1 MKQTMWGID
10 LGGTKI
16 EGIILR
22 GEQDPETLI
31 RTRVDTKAVQ
41 GYDHVIGQIEKLVN
55 KMKAESGLTPSSI
68 GFGTPGILDPIS
80 HTLKN
85 SNTTILNHQ
94 PLKKD
99 LEEKLQLPV
108 ILANDAN
115 CFALAETTWG
125 VVKKQSPH
133 ARVVF
138 GIILGTRENGDIIF
152 WMNRAVPV
160 TAVKWGV
167 WKN

>member
-1 MKQTMWGID
+1 MQDVMWGID

-22 GEQDPETLI
+22 GDQETETLI
-31 RTRVDTKAVQ
+31 RTRVDTEASQ
-41 GYDHVIGQIEKLVN
+41 GYDHVIGQIEKLVK
-55 KMKAESGLTPSSI
+55 KMKSESGLKPSCI

-80 HTLKN
+80 HNLKN

-99 LEEKLQLPV
+99 IEDRLQLPV

-115 CFALAETTWG
+115 CFALAEATWEEL
-125 VVKKQSPH
+125 KKLRLRPESY
-133 ARVVF
+133 
-138 GIILGTRENGDIIF
+138 LESS
-152 WMNRAVPV
+152 WEPV
-160 TAVKWGV
+160 LVAGW
-167 WKN
+167 

>member
-10 LGGTKI
+10 LGGTKV

-22 GEQDPETLI
+22 GDKDPETLI
-31 RTRVDTKAVQ
+31 RTRVDTEAAK
-41 GYDHVIGQIEKLVN
+41 GYDHVIGQIEKLVL
-55 KMKAESGLTPSSI
+55 KMKAESGLQPEKI

-115 CFALAETTWG
+115 CFALAEATWG
-125 VVKKQSPH
+125 IVKKKTPN

-138 GIILGTRENGDIIF
+138 GIILGT
-152 WMNRAVPV
+152 
-160 TAVKWGV
+160 GV
-167 WKN
+167 GGGLVIDGKIWEGHH

>member
-1 MKQTMWGID
+1 MKETMWGID

-22 GEQDPETLI
+22 GEQEPETLI
-31 RTRVDTKAVQ
+31 RTRVDTEAAQ
-41 GYDHVIGQIEKLVN
+41 GYDHVIGQIEKLVD
-55 KMKAESGLTPSSI
+55 KMKSESGLKPACI

-99 LEEKLQLPV
+99 LKSACSCPSSWPMMPIVLLLQKRP
-108 ILANDAN
+108 
-115 CFALAETTWG
+115 G
-125 VVKKQSPH
+125 V
-133 ARVVF
+133 
-138 GIILGTRENGDIIF
+138 E
-152 WMNRAVPV
+152 
-160 TAVKWGV
+160 
-167 WKN
+167 